1 MRTYLLTFIT
11 IVILSSC
18 ATPKYTYYF
27 DHYDYNSGKKKKL
40 AEVAAASPEAISP
53 IVIDEKTVVAS
64 TKENEIY
71 LTKPAP
77 AISKEEAIAKI
88 NSMSKE
94 EKKELKREVKKYVKE
109 NKKEIRSGKS
119 TRQLENDVKLAAI
132 FGAVGLV
139 LLIIGGDVIYILGAV
154 ALLIGLYFFIRWLV
168 RQ

>member
-1 MRTYLLTFIT
+1 MKGYLFTLIA

-18 ATPKYTYYF
+18 STPKYTYHF
-27 DHYDYNSGKKKKL
+27 DHYDYNSGKRKKL
-40 AEVAAASPEAISP
+40 AEAAASAEAISHT
-53 IVIDEKTVVAS
+53 VIDKQTLVAS
-64 TKENEIY
+64 SNENEVY

-77 AISKEEAIAKI
+77 AVSKEEAIAKI
-88 NSMSKE
+88 NSMSND

-109 NKKEIRSGKS
+109 NKKEIKSGKS
-119 TRQLENDVKLAAI
+119 TKELENDVKLAAI